1 MPKEYVRDALPAEK
15 PAFMPGTQ
23 KEWER
28 FRSSHSGDRCTKM
41 GEFVYEIETDFESG
55 GDTLVGIHVSHD
67 GRTIFLNHRHSM
79 PDGILTLL
87 EYVQMVGFDEAYEKT
102 FGVGCLHI
110 PNEDGRY
117 CDLDLRRAKREVL
130 QT

>member
-1 MPKEYVRDALPAEK
+1 MLLQSSQKILSPMTMEIQMMDQRSRKRGSSSEGSMPKEYVRDALPAEK

-87 EYVQMVGFDEAYEKT
+87 EYVQMVGF
-102 FGVGCLHI
+102 
-110 PNEDGRY
+110 
-117 CDLDLRRAKREVL
+117 
-130 QT
+130 